1 MKLIQLFDEVLDSSF
16 KVQPDSNGIYYLKES
31 SIQDYPDTKLKK
43 EGKAFVYKFDVNGR
57 IFPFFDHR
65 KPFINKSSDY
75 IIFNQKENA
84 LFVFVIELKSKSI
97 KKAYQQLFASEKF
110 VDFIYLMAEAYRRI
124 NNIPIEGSDDIAIR
138 HIISSFKNRPR
149 PKTNVKGDNKYDTHP
164 NFDYKYIHQK
174 VGIDLFLENLC
185 T

>member
-16 KVQPDSNGIYYLKES
+16 KVQPDSAGIYYLKES
-31 SIQDYPDTKLKK
+31 SIQDYPYTKLKK
-43 EGKAFVYKFDVNGR
+43 EGKAFVYKFDVDGG
-57 IFPFFDHR
+57 IFPFFDYR
-65 KPFINKSSDY
+65 KSFINKSSDY

-110 VDFIYLMAEAYRRI
+110 VDFIYSMAEAYRRI
-124 NNIPIEGSDDIAIR
+124 NSISIEGSGEIAIR
-138 HIISSFKNRPR
+138 HIILSKKPPR
-149 PKTNVKGDNKYDTHP
+149 PKTNVKKDNKYDTHP
-164 NFDYKYIHQK
+164 NFDYKYVHKK
-174 VGIDLFLENLC
+174 VGTNLFLENLC